1 MLRFN
6 QINYSAK
13 VKIITITIS
22 LKLSEDPKKKA
33 ADISSTLKDNIE
45 KSLAEYKAE
54 NYQTT
59 HSVNEL
65 FKELNKN

>member
-6 QINYSAK
+6 QINYIAK

-22 LKLSEDPKKKA
+22 LKLSEDPKRKA

>member
-1 MLRFN
+1 M
-6 QINYSAK
+6 
-13 VKIITITIS
+13 KIITITIS

>member
-6 QINYSAK
+6 QINYIAK

-22 LKLSEDPKKKA
+22 LKLSEDPKKKV

-54 NYQTT
+54 IIKL
-59 HSVNEL
+59 HIL
-65 FKELNKN
+65 

>member
-1 MLRFN
+1 M
-6 QINYSAK
+6 
-13 VKIITITIS
+13 TITIS
-22 LKLSEDPKKKA
+22 LKLSEDPKKKV

-45 KSLAEYKAE
+45 KSLAEYKAG

>member
-1 MLRFN
+1 M
-6 QINYSAK
+6 
-13 VKIITITIS
+13 KIITITIS
-22 LKLSEDPKKKA
+22 LKLSEDPKKKV

-45 KSLAEYKAE
+45 YKAG

>member
-6 QINYSAK
+6 QINYIAK

-22 LKLSEDPKKKA
+22 LKLSEDPKKKV

-45 KSLAEYKAE
+45 RSLAEYKAV

>member
-6 QINYSAK
+6 QINYIAK

-22 LKLSEDPKKKA
+22 LKLSEAPKKKA

-45 KSLAEYKAE
+45 KSLAEYKAG

>member
-6 QINYSAK
+6 QINYIAK
-13 VKIITITIS
+13 VKIITIS

-45 KSLAEYKAE
+45 KSLAEYKAG

>member
-6 QINYSAK
+6 QINYIAK

-22 LKLSEDPKKKA
+22 LKLSEDPKKKV

>member
-1 MLRFN
+1 M
-6 QINYSAK
+6 
-13 VKIITITIS
+13 KIITITIS

-45 KSLAEYKAE
+45 KSLAEYKAG
-54 NYQTT
+54 NYQTK

-65 FKELNKN
+65 F

>member
-6 QINYSAK
+6 QINYIAK